1 VFELYQA
8 AITPHQ
14 ILLTLLLAL
23 VVLYWLLVILG
34 ALDFE
39 TDLPDDLGDG
49 GDGDAGI
56 HHGHGVN
63 TGGAWLTAGRLFG
76 FSQVPIAV
84 WGSFMILFMWFIS
97 LVLNQK
103 WNPEASTMQALLLL
117 LPNGI
122 ISALV
127 TKLVTIP
134 VAKLFKAMAD
144 ADTEAE
150 EVIGRTGIVC
160 SMEADERY
168 GQLEITALGV
178 PLLINVR
185 TQPGE
190 PALPKGSAAQVT
202 AAGPDHAYYFIEPLK
217 S

>member
-1 VFELYQA
+1 MLELFQA
-8 AITPHQ
+8 AISPHQ
-14 ILLTLLLAL
+14 LLLSLLLAL
-23 VVLYWLLVILG
+23 VVLYWLLVIFG

-39 TDLPDDLGDG
+39 TDLPDDFGSADV
-49 GDGDAGI
+49 DA
-56 HHGHGVN
+56 HHGHGLN
-63 TGGAWLTAGRLFG
+63 TGGVWITAGRLFG

-84 WGSFMILFMWFIS
+84 WGSFIVLFMWFVS

-103 WNPEASTMQALLLL
+103 WNADADTLRALFLL
-117 LPNGI
+117 LPNFA
-122 ISALV
+122 ISAIA

-150 EVIGRTGIVC
+150 EVIGRTGTVVSI
-160 SMEADERY
+160 EADETY
-168 GQLEITALGV
+168 GQLEISAKGV

-185 TQPGE
+185 TQQGA
-190 PALPKGSAAQVT
+190 PALPKGTQAQVT
-202 AAGPDHAYYFIEPLK
+202 TAGPDNAFYFIESLK

>member
-1 VFELYQA
+1 MSELLQVS
-8 AITPHQ
+8 ISPNQ
-14 ILLTLLLAL
+14 ILLTLLLGL
-23 VVLYWLLVILG
+23 VVCYWLLVILG

-39 TDLPDDLGDG
+39 TDMPDDLGDG
-49 GDGDAGI
+49 DVDA

-63 TGGAWLTAGRLFG
+63 TGGAWITAGRLFG
-76 FSQVPIAV
+76 FSQVPIVV
-84 WGSFMILFMWFIS
+84 WGSFIILFMWFVS

-103 WNPEASTMQALLLL
+103 WNADADTLRALLLL
-117 LPNGI
+117 LPNFV
-122 ISALV
+122 ISAIA

-150 EVIGRTGIVC
+150 EVIGRTGTVV

-168 GQLEITALGV
+168 GQLEIAANGA

-185 TQPGE
+185 TQLGA
-190 PALPKGSAAQVT
+190 PALPKGTQAQVT
-202 AAGPDHAYYFIEPLK
+202 TAGPDNAFYFIESLK